1 MKAKNKEVN
10 IFNMSLLDILCG
22 ALGAFCFMMLVL
34 FQYWKPEG
42 PETVKVKENTAQLEQ
57 KVQELLQRMQG
68 MSNVPPEVMN
78 QLRQMQQQFDAL
90 KQQVAQLRAMLQQE
104 QARNE
109 ALRRQTQQAQGDAE
123 SLRKQN
129 EELKKRNPISVVMMT
144 LTPPHEI
151 DLYVTDAK
159 MDPPTASKV
168 QGVKWPGDVYYN
180 SVSHTDVWMMR
191 DTPPGDY
198 KVFYKLMDRKGNA
211 SPAIVSGYYM
221 HSNTYVYLP
230 RVEMTQDKQVVF
242 AGTIRVRPDYGTAFL
257 VAPELEALYKQQQ
270 ASRSA
275 PAAGNN

>member
-42 PETVKVKENTAQLEQ
+42 IDTVRVKENTSQLEQ
-57 KVQELLQRMQG
+57 KVQELLKRMQG
-68 MSNVPPEVMN
+68 MSNIPPEVAN
-78 QLRQMQQQFDAL
+78 QLQQMQQQFDAL
-90 KQQVAQLRAMLQQE
+90 RQQVAQLRAMLQQE

-109 ALRRQTQQAQGDAE
+109 ALRRQSQQAQGETEA
-123 SLRKQN
+123 LRKQN
-129 EELKKRNPISVVMMT
+129 DELKKRNPITVVMMT

-151 DLYVTDAK
+151 DLYVADAK
-159 MDPPTASKV
+159 MDPPSSGKP

-180 SVSHTDVWMMR
+180 SVSHTDAWMMR
-191 DTPPGDY
+191 DAPPGDY

-211 SPAIVSGYYM
+211 TPAAVSGYYM
-221 HSNTYVYLP
+221 HNNAYVYLP
-230 RVEMTQDKQVVF
+230 RIEMTQDKQVVF
-242 AGTIRVRPDYGTAFL
+242 AGTIRVRPDYGTNFL
-257 VAPELEALYKQQQ
+257 VAPEFEALYKQQQ

-275 PAAGNN
+275 PAGNN